1 MPVAARIG
9 DPREIG
15 KIIGWDR
22 QQEQRPP
29 ETVSARSPLSV
40 VSYTGAIQKSEVYIE
55 QDNIPAL
62 RAAARTEVPVPDY
75 NFSCPLFNL
84 VPGTDKYP
92 LPVLQNCFFGS
103 LWIIA

>member
-29 ETVSARSPLSV
+29 EIVSPRSPLSV

-75 NFSCPLFNL
+75 SFTNPLFNL
-84 VPGTDKYP
+84 VPRYGRIP
-92 LPVLQNCFFGS
+92 AARAPELL
-103 LWIIA
+103 LWIFMDY